1 MYFKPTSK
9 ITNVKQNVISFLKK
23 MSTSK
28 RQTLDSLL
36 YRGNIHEVIH
46 PGQTTIAE
54 EIGCRRE
61 TVNINVAD
69 LQEANLISKIT
80 RPWNTCIYEINPVL
94 NDPELRWELRSLFK
108 SFKVRPLL
116 PLLFIPF
123 VNTSIIENRISFHNH
138 TSHHIS
144 LSYPSSSFFNSLSIT
159 KAGKDGITKKDSL
172 KNQRQYEQSSSG
184 TSSHTPAHERN
195 FTTLKKD
202 SMNFEELL
210 ATMNLN
216 STDSKMMTIF
226 TLSVLEKMHDKL
238 PAYKNFKEF
247 FEVCISESNIIRQP
261 INWKLLTDIRNSQP
275 KKEFKNSTEAKYK
288 AVEQFED
295 ADLGIVPSIDLTF
308 DENVQH
314 WEIYEQS
321 AQHWANQ
328 SDKHKAILA
337 NRRLKFMEEL
347 DRHTPENLERW
358 RKRVK
363 EIREMYPFTKEGIQ
377 SLGELFGI
385 KPGSTILNE
394 TPLEQPKTQQ
404 LKKDSIS
411 KIVVDISKYRTSE
424 NSQQIDEWLK
434 DISYNIADE
443 VKVFNSPSYNPFEEL
458 EDFDSPLQL

>member
-23 MSTSK
+23 MTISK

-69 LQEANLISKIT
+69 LQKANLISKIT

-94 NDPELRWELRSLFK
+94 NDPELRWELRNLFK

-202 SMNFEELL
+202 SMNFEEILT
-210 ATMNLN
+210 TMHLN
-216 STDSKMMTIF
+216 STDKSFMTVF
-226 TLSVLEKMHDKL
+226 TLTVVEVMADKL
-238 PAYKNFKEF
+238 KEYKTFKDF
-247 FEVCISESNIIRQP
+247 FEATIAYSKSVGQPVDYKKLGTIRA
-261 INWKLLTDIRNSQP
+261 SSP
-275 KKEFKNSTEAKYK
+275 KKEFKNYK
-288 AVEQFED
+288 TAANNKVESKQVEQSQD

-308 DENVQH
+308 DENVQQ
-314 WEIYEQS
+314 WSIYEQS

-337 NRRLKFMEEL
+337 NRRFTFMKEL
-347 DRHTPENLERW
+347 DRHTPENLKRW
-358 RKRVK
+358 RKRAK
-363 EIREMYPFTKEGIQ
+363 EVRELYPFTKEGIQ

-385 KPGSTILNE
+385 KPESTISNDIHI
-394 TPLEQPKTQQ
+394 EQPKTQQ
-404 LKKDSIS
+404 IKKDSTQS
-411 KIVVDISKYRTSE
+411 NLVDISKYRTSE

-434 DISYNIADE
+434 DISYNP
-443 VKVFNSPSYNPFEEL
+443 FNEI
-458 EDFDSPLQL
+458 EDIDSPLQL